1 MSTFKVTIETI
12 EKIWAHPNADRLE
25 LASVEGMLFQFCV
38 PKNKYKVGDQVVYFP
53 VDSVLPQNLIE
64 RFGIANFLTGK
75 EKNRLKTVKLR
86 DQISQGFVCK
96 VNDIVDLL
104 PIRKESNGPFEVMR
118 FEESLDDI
126 SPFLGVTKYDPPEIL
141 CKAGNLVKHPDG
153 VYSYDIEGCQRYP
166 QVLNRLMK
174 LKVCVTEKI
183 EGSNHYTTIMPD
195 GEIIV
200 GQRNYQIKPI
210 EDLVHDW
217 WKAAE
222 TYKHFDIL
230 KDYQSK
236 NPGKQ
241 VTIRSEICGPGIQ
254 DNIYK
259 LKKTHLFAFDVSV
272 NGKYLDPADF
282 QKFCNNY
289 GLDCV
294 PTIGFDVTL
303 EEWLAGKTVEQASHG
318 KSHIGDVLREGIVIK
333 PMIEQTDADLDTM
346 GGRLFL
352 KMRDPIYLDKFGK

>member
-12 EKIWAHPNADRLE
+12 DKIWAHPNADRLE
-25 LASVEGMLFQFCV
+25 LARVDGMLFQFCV
-38 PKNKYKVGDQVVYFP
+38 PKAKYAVGDTVVYFP
-53 VDSVLPQNLIE
+53 VDSILPQKLIDK
-64 RFGIANFLTGK
+64 FGIGNFLSGK
-75 EKNRLKTVKLR
+75 AKNRLKTVQLR
-86 DQISQGFVCK
+86 GEISQGFVCK
-96 VNDIVDLL
+96 YEEIKELL
-104 PIRKESNGPFEVMR
+104 PVRREANESFQTMEFQSR
-118 FEESLDDI
+118 IDDLA
-126 SPFLGVTKYDPPEIL
+126 PFLDVIKYDPPEII

-153 VYSYDIEGCQRYP
+153 VTSYDIEGCQRYP
-166 QVLNRLMK
+166 QVLARL
-174 LKVCVTEKI
+174 LKMRVSITEKI

-210 EDLVHDW
+210 EGLVHDW

-222 TYKHFDIL
+222 AYKHFDVL

-241 VTIRSEICGPGIQ
+241 ITIRSEICGPGIQ

-259 LKKTHLFAFDVSV
+259 LKKTQLFAFDVMV
-272 NGKYLDPADF
+272 DGKYMEPAAF
-282 QKFCNNY
+282 QKFCNDY
-289 GLDCV
+289 GIDYV
-294 PTIGFDVTL
+294 PTIGHDVVL
-303 EEWLAGKTVEQASHG
+303 EDWLAGKTVEQASHG

-333 PMIEQTDADLDTM
+333 PMVEQTDGELD
-346 GGRLFL
+346 GRLFL